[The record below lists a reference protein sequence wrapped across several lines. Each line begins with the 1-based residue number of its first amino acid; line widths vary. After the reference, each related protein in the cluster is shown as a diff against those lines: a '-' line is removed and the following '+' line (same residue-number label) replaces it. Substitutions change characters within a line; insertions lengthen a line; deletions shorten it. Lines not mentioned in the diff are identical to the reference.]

1 MTIRSISAIIAV
13 AALLAPGAG
22 GAQLDASS
30 DIRNLVTELEQR
42 HPNPYHAV
50 SRDHFRRAA
59 DDLAQR
65 APRLRRSEQIVGVM
79 RLMAMLGERDGHSG
93 VHPLSPVEGQRLSAY
108 PLRLYRFPEGLY
120 VVRAEDPALVGAR
133 VTAIGGIPIDEVE
146 ARVRPL
152 ITRDND
158 WTVLDRLPSFVVT
171 AEVLDGLNIASTIA
185 FDLPRG
191 GSREVAFEPISV
203 QEHVRLFGGWWQATT
218 RPGRQPLYLR
228 LRNIQYG
235 LTKIDRGRA
244 LYVAY
249 NVTTDPGL
257 IPRKLITMSRNRR
270 VRRVIIDVRLNG
282 GGNNTTYW
290 GLIQALRHPRIN
302 RPNRLRV
309 LIGRRTF
316 SAAGNFAAD
325 VDRRT
330 RARFAGE
337 PTGGAPSQ
345 WGDSTPIALPSLGI
359 TALTAVEYVGDETDT
374 RVATQPDIRVATPAA
389 DFFAGR
395 DPVLAA
401 ALR

>member
-1 MTIRSISAIIAV
+1 MTIRTITAIIAV
-13 AALLAPGAG
+13 TALVASGAD
-22 GAQLDASS
+22 GARLGASS
-30 DIRNLVTELEQR
+30 EIRNLVTELEQR

-50 SRDHFRRAA
+50 SREDFHRAA

-65 APRLRRSEQIVGVM
+65 APGLRRSEQIVGVM
-79 RLMAMLGERDGHSG
+79 RLLAMLGERDGHTG

-108 PLRLYRFPEGLY
+108 PLRLYRFPEGLH
-120 VVRAEDPALVGAR
+120 VVRAEDPSLVGAR
-133 VTAIGGIPIDEVE
+133 VTAIGGLPINDVE

-152 ITRDND
+152 VTRDND
-158 WTVLDRLPSFVVT
+158 WTVLDRLPYFVVT
-171 AEVLDGLNIASTIA
+171 AEVLDGLGIAPTFA
-185 FDLPRG
+185 FELPRG
-191 GSREVAFEPISV
+191 EHRELTFDAISV
-203 QEHVRLFGGWWQATT
+203 QEHVQRFGGWWQATT

-228 LRNIQYG
+228 LRNIEYG

-249 NVTTDPGL
+249 NATTDPGL
-257 IPRKLITMSRNRR
+257 VPRKLTRMSRARR

-302 RPNRLRV
+302 RPDRLRV

-330 RARFAGE
+330 RARFVGE

-359 TALTAVEYVGDETDT
+359 TAFTAVEYIGEETDT
-374 RVATQPDIRVATPAA
+374 RVTTHPDLPVATSAA

-395 DPVLAA
+395 DPVLTA

>member
-1 MTIRSISAIIAV
+1 MTLRTIAAIIA
-13 AALLAPGAG
+13 ALAVLAPGASS
-22 GAQLDASS
+22 ATTDASS

-50 SRDHFRRAA
+50 SREDFNRAA
-59 DDLAQR
+59 DELASR
-65 APRLRRSEQIVGVM
+65 APALTRDQQVVGVM
-79 RLMAMLGERDGHSG
+79 RLLALLGERDGHSG
-93 VHPLSPVEGQRLSAY
+93 IHPLSPIPGQRLTAY
-108 PLRLYRFPEGLY
+108 PLRLYRFPEGLF
-120 VVRAEDPALVGAR
+120 VAQAEDRALVGAR
-133 VTAIGGIPIDEVE
+133 VAGIGGVSAEEVE

-158 WTVLDRLPSFVVT
+158 WTVLDRIPNFVVC
-171 AEVLDGLNIASTIA
+171 AEVLGGLGIAPT
-185 FDLPRG
+185 FTFELPG
-191 GSREVAFEPISV
+191 GGRRDATFEPISV
-203 QEHVRLFGGWWQATT
+203 QEHVALFGGWWEATT

-249 NVTTDPGL
+249 NATTDPGL
-257 IPRKLITMSRNRR
+257 VPRKLIRMSRNRR
-270 VRRVIIDVRLNG
+270 IRRIVIDIRLNG

-290 GLIQALRHPRIN
+290 GLISALRHPRIN
-302 RPNRLRV
+302 RPIKLRV

-325 VDRRT
+325 VDKRT
-330 RARFAGE
+330 RARLFGE

-345 WGDSTPIALPSLGI
+345 WGDSAPIELPSLGLV
-359 TALTAVEYVGDETDT
+359 ASTAVEFVGEETDT
-374 RVATQPDIRVATPAA
+374 RVTTLPNVSVATSAA

>member
-1 MTIRSISAIIAV
+1 MSSRTIAAIIV
-13 AALLAPGAG
+13 VLALLAPGAS
-22 GAQLDASS
+22 GATADAGS
-30 DIRNLVTELEQR
+30 DIRNLLVELEQR

-50 SRDHFRRAA
+50 SREEFHRAA
-59 DDLAQR
+59 DDLAAR
-65 APRLRRSEQIVGVM
+65 APALTRSETIVGVM
-79 RLMAMLGERDGHSG
+79 RLLAMLGERDGHSG
-93 VHPLSPVEGQRLSAY
+93 VHPLSPVAGQRLSAY

-120 VVRAEDPALVGAR
+120 VVQSEDRSLVGAR
-133 VTAIGGIPIDEVE
+133 IAAIGGVPADEVE

-152 ITRDND
+152 ITRDNE
-158 WTVLDRLPSFVVT
+158 WTVLDRLPYFVVV
-171 AEVLDGLNIASTIA
+171 AEVLRGLGIAPVFEFELS
-185 FDLPRG
+185 PG
-191 GSREVAFEPISV
+191 GRRQVAFEPISV
-203 QEHVRLFGGWWQATT
+203 AEHIGLFGGWWEATT

-235 LTKIDRGRA
+235 LTRIDRGRA

-249 NVTTDPGL
+249 NATTDPGL
-257 IPRKLITMSRNRR
+257 VPRKLIRMSRSKR

-290 GLIQALRHPRIN
+290 GLIAALRHPRIN
-302 RPNRLRV
+302 RPGRLRV

-330 RARFAGE
+330 RARFFGE

-345 WGDSTPIALPSLGI
+345 WGDSAPISLPSLGI
-359 TALTAVEYVGDETDT
+359 VPQTAVEYVGDPDDA
-374 RVATQPDIRVATPAA
+374 RVATMPDVPVPVSAA

>member
-1 MTIRSISAIIAV
+1 MTLRTIAAIIA
-13 AALLAPGAG
+13 ALAVLAPGASS
-22 GAQLDASS
+22 ATTDASS

-50 SRDHFRRAA
+50 SREDFNRAA
-59 DDLAQR
+59 DELASR
-65 APRLRRSEQIVGVM
+65 APALTRDQQVVGVM
-79 RLMAMLGERDGHSG
+79 RLLALLGERDGHSG
-93 VHPLSPVEGQRLSAY
+93 IHPLSPIPGQRLTAY
-108 PLRLYRFPEGLY
+108 PLRLYRFPEGLF
-120 VVRAEDPALVGAR
+120 VAQAEDRALVGAR
-133 VTAIGGIPIDEVE
+133 VAAIGGVSAEEVE

-158 WTVLDRLPSFVVT
+158 WTVLDRIPNFVVC
-171 AEVLDGLNIASTIA
+171 AEVLGGLGIAPT
-185 FDLPRG
+185 FTFELPG
-191 GSREVAFEPISV
+191 GGRRDATFEPISV
-203 QEHVRLFGGWWQATT
+203 QEHVALFGGWWEATT

-249 NVTTDPGL
+249 NATTDPGL
-257 IPRKLITMSRNRR
+257 VPRKLIRMSRNRR
-270 VRRVIIDVRLNG
+270 IRRIVIDIRLNG

-290 GLIQALRHPRIN
+290 GLISALRHPRIN
-302 RPNRLRV
+302 RPIKLRV

-325 VDRRT
+325 VDKRT
-330 RARFAGE
+330 RARLFGE

-345 WGDSTPIALPSLGI
+345 WGDSAPIELPSLGLV
-359 TALTAVEYVGDETDT
+359 ASTAVEFVGEETDT
-374 RVATQPDIRVATPAA
+374 RVTTLPNVSVATSAA